1 MKFLIALFLTVS
13 ASQSFAGD
21 CFDLSVDG
29 KTWEAVPFILCVEP
43 NTGGTT
49 EYKLTLSK
57 SSQTVAIYYLNAL
70 PSGGRAFGVSAESGS
85 ILDDSL
91 TISIGFG
98 EVRIG
103 GATYFYKE

>member
-1 MKFLIALFLTVS
+1 MRFLIALFLTV
-13 ASQSFAGD
+13 AGSQSFAGD

-29 KTWEAVPFILCVEP
+29 KTWEAKPFTLCVEP
-43 NTGGTT
+43 NTDGTT

-57 SSQTVAIYYLNAL
+57 SNRTVAVYYLNSL
-70 PSGGRAFGVSAESGS
+70 PAAGRAFGFSPTNPS